1 MLPERFRRQADA
13 MERGGRSPLY
23 VALIREAADDI
34 EAGGVVARLFEG
46 VDTPPG
52 SVPSLRLMGALHY
65 LALSGRAPLSLA
77 AVEEHFD
84 EIHARLHRTVQTN
97 DVGRSAVL
105 YAALL
110 WLVDRHQM
118 PIRLL
123 EIGASAG
130 LNLLADRYCY
140 VVGGVELGDPASPVR
155 LVEPW
160 ERGPDVDL
168 VAAASSLRIVDRAGC
183 DLAPLDPRSRDD
195 RLTLMSYIWPDEEER
210 LERTRAALEM
220 AAHDP
225 PAVTAAGAA
234 DWLWSVEKAP
244 PGTLTVIWQS
254 VFRQYL
260 TEDEWGELERAQPD
274 GAVWLRMEP
283 TGDSKADAEL
293 TICAARGEPP
303 RRLALCSHHG
313 APVVWT
319 G

>member
-1 MLPERFRRQADA
+1 MLPGRFRRQADA

-34 EAGGVVARLFEG
+34 EAGGPVAKLFEG
-46 VDTPPG
+46 IDVPPG

-77 AVEEHFD
+77 AVDDHFD
-84 EIHARLHRTVQTN
+84 EIHERLHRTVQTN

-110 WLVDRHQM
+110 WLVDRHAL
-118 PIRLL
+118 PVRLL

-130 LNLLADRYCY
+130 LNLLADRYSY

-155 LVEPW
+155 LAEPL
-160 ERGPDVDL
+160 ERSPDVDL
-168 VAAASSLRIVDRAGC
+168 PAAAARLRVVSRAGC
-183 DLAPLDPRSRDD
+183 DLAPLDPRSLDD
-195 RLTLMSYIWPDEEER
+195 RLTLMSYIWPDEPER
-210 LERTRAALEM
+210 LERTRAALEL
-220 AAHDP
+220 AANDP
-225 PAVTAAGAA
+225 PPVTRSGAA
-234 DWLWSVEKAP
+234 EWLRGVEP
-244 PGTLTVIWQS
+244 PRDGALTVIWQS

-260 TEDEWGELERAQPD
+260 SDDQWADLEAAHPD

-293 TICAARGEPP
+293 TVCEARGEPP

-313 APVVWT
+313 APVVWS

>member
-1 MLPERFRRQADA
+1 MLAQRFRRQADA

-23 VALIREAADDI
+23 VALIRAAADDI

-46 VDTPPG
+46 IDTPPG

-65 LALSGRAPLSLA
+65 LALSGRGSLSLA
-77 AVEEHFD
+77 DIDEHFD

-110 WLVDRHQM
+110 WLVDRHET
-118 PIRLL
+118 PIRLH

-140 VVGGVELGDPASPVR
+140 VVGAAELGDPASAVR

-168 VAAASSLRIVDRAGC
+168 GAAAARLRIVSRAGC
-183 DLAPLDPRSRDD
+183 DLAPLDPRSIDD
-195 RLTLMSYIWPDEEER
+195 RLTLMSYIWPDEPER
-210 LERTRAALEM
+210 LERTRAALEL

-225 PAVTAAGAA
+225 PPVARSGAA
-234 DWLWSVEKAP
+234 DSFRSLGP
-244 PGTLTVIWQS
+244 PPAGTLTVIWQS

-260 TEDEWGELERAQPD
+260 SDEEWGELEAAQPD

-283 TGDSKADAEL
+283 TDDEAADAEL
-293 TICAARGEPP
+293 TICERRGEPP
-303 RRLALCSHHG
+303 RRLALCSFHG
-313 APVVWT
+313 APVVWER
-319 G
+319 